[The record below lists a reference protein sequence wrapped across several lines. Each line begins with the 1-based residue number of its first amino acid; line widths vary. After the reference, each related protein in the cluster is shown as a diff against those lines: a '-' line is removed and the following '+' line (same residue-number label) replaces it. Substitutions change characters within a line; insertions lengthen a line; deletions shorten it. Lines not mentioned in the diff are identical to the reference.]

1 MFEID
6 EMCFKLRKKAFL
18 AKKAE
23 EKQAEPQL
31 VKSPANC
38 SEKKFKCN
46 QCDHGM
52 SSKDSLDT
60 HMAEEH
66 NAHNAEIPCK
76 ECDHVSKTPD
86 DFKQHV
92 KESHHIEQLDGSS
105 ECQKSREKIEPDELW
120 CYNCKDQLPNRPAMK
135 GHMHNEHHMTIFED
149 IDIDKHGG
157 FKWYR
162 YPGKYYGH

>member
-1 MFEID
+1 MIPASV
-6 EMCFKLRKKAFL
+6 KGPKKQSPSTLKRNNLRKKAFL

-23 EKQAEPQL
+23 EKQVEPQL

-46 QCDHGM
+46 QCDHEM

-76 ECDHVSKTPD
+76 ECGHVSKNPD
-86 DFKQHV
+86 DMKQHEKKVITLNRSMDLLNV
-92 KESHHIEQLDGSS
+92 KSPVKRLSLMNCGVTSV
-105 ECQKSREKIEPDELW
+105 KINYLT
-120 CYNCKDQLPNRPAMK
+120 DQL
-135 GHMHNEHHMTIFED
+135 
-149 IDIDKHGG
+149 
-157 FKWYR
+157 
-162 YPGKYYGH
+162 